1 MIIYVIEREIRNLLF
16 KLLRI
21 IDICLIN
28 DKTCIVYYC
37 FKRERRN
44 LLFKLF
50 RYDMTTPSEY
60 NIILVQFKYK

>member
-21 IDICLIN
+21 TDICLIN
-28 DKTCIVYYC
+28 DKTSIFIV